1 MGPEPCEFNPS
12 TVGIWSAPKKAYNY
26 CETYPLGSLEL
37 HFQVY
42 IPMNWEFNSRLN
54 KMRLQPFFLNPMVLW
69 SVIYRIYWKTSLQLW
84 PFISYTGYKWDY
96 ISYKW
101 GYKYLS
107 LVFRVITVEKMAWF
121 VRSPTDHDLGW
132 AWRPMAPEFFCLTA

>member
-12 TVGIWSAPKKAYNY
+12 TVGIWSAPKKPI
-26 CETYPLGSLEL
+26 TMVKHIHLGHWNCTSKCTSLWIENSTL
-37 HFQVY
+37 DE
-42 IPMNWEFNSRLN
+42 IKCGFN
-54 KMRLQPFFLNPMVLW
+54 PFFLNPMVLW